1 MLLPPPTSTLFPYT
15 TLFRSRPIKKDS
27 IPISAN
33 RVQPW
38 PILYLPLQCPTNV
51 RQPFLGGHI
60 PMHGYAQPPLDVPL
74 FLMYTVRRQY
84 HHSTYSRSPAHH
96 KWFPSFHRGTPNL
109 EPVSQRQSGLTY
121 QIL

>member
-74 FLMYTVRRQY
+74 FLMYTVEGNIITRRIRDLQLIRNGFL
-84 HHSTYSRSPAHH
+84 HFIEELPTWNR
-96 KWFPSFHRGTPNL
+96 FPNDKAF
-109 EPVSQRQSGLTY
+109 
-121 QIL
+121 